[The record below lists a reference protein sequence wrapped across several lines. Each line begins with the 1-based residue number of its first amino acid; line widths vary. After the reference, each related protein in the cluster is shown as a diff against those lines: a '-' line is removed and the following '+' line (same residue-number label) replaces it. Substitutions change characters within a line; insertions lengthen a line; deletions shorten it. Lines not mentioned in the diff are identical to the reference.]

1 MTLQLRAQRV
11 ALRAATFALLAG
23 AAFGV
28 ALANATPVQR
38 VTVSPAAT
46 VRPVGADATRAAGVA
61 AVAAVDTAVAAV
73 ATGLPRGSAPPRLA
87 LIWSGFGQAGPNVF
101 SISGQSWQLNLVCSG
116 VPEDKPS
123 GSRLVLSTTSPS
135 AGVTIA
141 PLTYVCPAGARGGQ
155 TTARFYES
163 GDFALSVDSADPDV
177 AWEIIVTNIP

>member
-1 MTLQLRAQRV
+1 MTPQLRAQRV
-11 ALRAATFALLAG
+11 ALLAATFALLAG

-87 LIWSGFGQAGPNVF
+87 LIWSGFGQARPSFF
-101 SISGQSWQLNLVCSG
+101 SISGQSWQLNLACSG

-123 GSRLVLSTTSPS
+123 RSPLVPGPTL
-135 AGVTIA
+135 A
-141 PLTYVCPAGARGGQ
+141 
-155 TTARFYES
+155 TA
-163 GDFALSVDSADPDV
+163 SVATGP
-177 AWEIIVTNIP
+177 P